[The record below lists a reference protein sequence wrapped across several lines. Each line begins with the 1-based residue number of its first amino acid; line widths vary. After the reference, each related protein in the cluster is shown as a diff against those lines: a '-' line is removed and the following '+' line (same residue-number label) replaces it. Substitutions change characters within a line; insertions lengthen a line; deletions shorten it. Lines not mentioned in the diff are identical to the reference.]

1 MLLPQAFSLL
11 TTLTLSTP
19 FTGVKEIVRAAKGSP
34 SHLPCPSPFGF
45 DGKVVFKWTKIG
57 SPGIICEYN
66 VNRENSSVVSC
77 KSQFKVTGKPPKLYV
92 TEPKSTDSGL
102 YTCLISRVIPP
113 PTIEKSSNV
122 DLQVTVPVLFSS
134 AVLPGLVLERQNSSD
149 PGCIQLLCTLEGIEA
164 QDVNFT
170 WTRQGQDSPE
180 TPLTNHSLSK
190 QSSFLTLCQS
200 VWREGD
206 TITCNVRLLANNTD
220 LSIRHPKSELE
231 TYYEKNL
238 LTIICV
244 STSIGVVAIA
254 AVTISIYKCR
264 QRTNDEG
271 DSVSYN
277 NKVYENF
284 SFSTQTQQRQ
294 TTTASIQEQCIYEN

>member
-19 FTGVKEIVRAAKGSP
+19 FTGVEETVRAAKGSP

-45 DGKVVFKWTKIG
+45 DGKVVFKWKKIG

-66 VNRENSSVVSC
+66 VNREISSVVSC
-77 KSQFKVTGKPPKLYV
+77 KSQFKVTGHPPKLYV

-102 YTCLISRVIPP
+102 YTCLMSRVIPP
-113 PTIEKSSNV
+113 PTIEKSSTV
-122 DLQVTVPVLFSS
+122 DLQVT
-134 AVLPGLVLERQNSSD
+134 VLPGLVLERQNSRD
-149 PGCIQLLCTLEGIEA
+149 PGCIQLLCTLEGLDP

-170 WTRQGQDSPE
+170 WTRQGQGSPE
-180 TPLTNHSLSK
+180 TLLTNHSASK
-190 QSSFLTLCQS
+190 QSSLLTLCQS

-220 LSIRHPKSELE
+220 LSIRLPYSEQE
-231 TYYEKNL
+231 TYHENNL

-264 QRTNDEG
+264 QRTNDG

>member
-11 TTLTLSTP
+11 TTLTLSTT
-19 FTGVKEIVRAAKGSP
+19 FTGAVEIVRAAKGSP

-45 DGKVVFKWTKIG
+45 DGKVVFKWTKFG

-66 VNRENSSVVSC
+66 VNKEISSVISC
-77 KSQFKVTGKPPKLYV
+77 KSQFKVIEQPPKLYV
-92 TEPKSTDSGL
+92 TEPKSTDSGQ
-102 YTCLISRVIPP
+102 YTCSISRVIPP
-113 PTIEKSSNV
+113 PTIENSSVVN
-122 DLQVTVPVLFSS
+122 LQVTVP
-134 AVLPGLVLERQNSSD
+134 PGLVLERQNSND
-149 PGCIQLLCTLEGIEA
+149 PGCIQLLCTLEGLDP
-164 QDVNFT
+164 QDINFT
-170 WTRQGQDSPE
+170 WTQQGQGSPE
-180 TPLTNHSLSK
+180 TLLTNHSLSK
-190 QSSFLTLCQS
+190 LSSILTQCQS
-200 VWREGD
+200 VLREGD

-220 LSIRHPKSELE
+220 LSMSIRLPYSEPE
-231 TYYEKNL
+231 TYHWNNL

-254 AVTISIYKCR
+254 AVTISR
-264 QRTNDEG
+264 QRTNDKG

-284 SFSTQTQQRQ
+284 NFSTQTQQRQ

>member
-11 TTLTLSTP
+11 TTLTLSTSC
-19 FTGVKEIVRAAKGSP
+19 TGVKETVRAAKGSP

-45 DGKVVFKWTKIG
+45 DGKVVFKWKKFG
-57 SPGIICEYN
+57 SPDIICEYN
-66 VNRENSSVVSC
+66 VNGEISSVVSC
-77 KSQFKVTGKPPKLYV
+77 KSRFNVTGQPPKLYV

-113 PTIEKSSNV
+113 PTIEISSTV
-122 DLQVTVPVLFSS
+122 DLQVT
-134 AVLPGLVLERQNSSD
+134 VLPGLVLERQNSSD
-149 PGCIQLLCTLEGIEA
+149 AGCIQLLCTLEGLDP

-170 WTRQGQDSPE
+170 WTRQEPYHE
-180 TPLTNHSLSK
+180 N
-190 QSSFLTLCQS
+190 
-200 VWREGD
+200 
-206 TITCNVRLLANNTD
+206 
-220 LSIRHPKSELE
+220 
-231 TYYEKNL
+231 NL

-254 AVTISIYKCR
+254 AVTISIYKCQ

>member
-11 TTLTLSTP
+11 TTLTLTFSTP
-19 FTGVKEIVRAAKGSP
+19 ATGVKETVRAAKGSP

-45 DGKVVFKWTKIG
+45 DGKVVFKWKKIG

-66 VNRENSSVVSC
+66 VNREISSVVSC
-77 KSQFKVTGKPPKLYV
+77 KSQFNVTGQPPKLYV

-102 YTCLISRVIPP
+102 YTCSISRVIPP
-113 PTIEKSSNV
+113 PTIEQSSTV
-122 DLQVTVPVLFSS
+122 DLQVT
-134 AVLPGLVLERQNSSD
+134 VLPGLVLERQNSSD
-149 PGCIQLLCTLEGIEA
+149 PGCIQLLCTLEGLDP

-170 WTRQGQDSPE
+170 WTRQGQGSPE
-180 TPLTNHSLSK
+180 TLLTNHSPSK

-220 LSIRHPKSELE
+220 LSIRLPYK
-231 TYYEKNL
+231 TYHENNH

>member
-1 MLLPQAFSLL
+1 MRTCIHDQLLCLKDIQKYRYTESLARGCRFTMLFTMLLPQAFSLL
-11 TTLTLSTP
+11 TTLTLSTQ
-19 FTGVKEIVRAAKGSP
+19 FTGFKENVRAAEGSP

-45 DGKVVFKWTKIG
+45 DGKVVFKWKKIG

-66 VNRENSSVVSC
+66 VNREISSVVSC
-77 KSQFKVTGKPPKLYV
+77 KSQFKVTGQPPKLYV

-102 YTCLISRVIPP
+102 YTCFISRVIPP
-113 PTIEKSSNV
+113 PTIENSSSV
-122 DLQVTVPVLFSS
+122 DLQVT
-134 AVLPGLVLERQNSSD
+134 
-149 PGCIQLLCTLEGIEA
+149 
-164 QDVNFT
+164 
-170 WTRQGQDSPE
+170 
-180 TPLTNHSLSK
+180 
-190 QSSFLTLCQS
+190 
-200 VWREGD
+200 
-206 TITCNVRLLANNTD
+206 
-220 LSIRHPKSELE
+220 E
-231 TYYEKNL
+231 TYHEDNL

>member
-11 TTLTLSTP
+11 TTLTLTFSTP
-19 FTGVKEIVRAAKGSP
+19 ATGVKETVRAAKGSP

-45 DGKVVFKWTKIG
+45 DGKVVFKWKKIG

-66 VNRENSSVVSC
+66 VNREISSVVSC
-77 KSQFKVTGKPPKLYV
+77 KSQFNVTGQPPKLYV

-102 YTCLISRVIPP
+102 YTCSISRVIPP
-113 PTIEKSSNV
+113 PTIEQSSTV
-122 DLQVTVPVLFSS
+122 DLQVT
-134 AVLPGLVLERQNSSD
+134 VLPGLVLERQNSSD
-149 PGCIQLLCTLEGIEA
+149 PGCIQLLCTLEGLDP

-170 WTRQGQDSPE
+170 WTRQ
-180 TPLTNHSLSK
+180 
-190 QSSFLTLCQS
+190 
-200 VWREGD
+200 
-206 TITCNVRLLANNTD
+206 
-220 LSIRHPKSELE
+220 E
-231 TYYEKNL
+231 TYHENNH

>member
-11 TTLTLSTP
+11 TTLTLSTSC
-19 FTGVKEIVRAAKGSP
+19 TGVKETVRAAKGSP

-45 DGKVVFKWTKIG
+45 DGKVVFKWKKFG
-57 SPGIICEYN
+57 SPDIICEYN
-66 VNRENSSVVSC
+66 VNGEISSVVSC
-77 KSQFKVTGKPPKLYV
+77 KSRFNVTGQPPKLYV

-113 PTIEKSSNV
+113 PTIEISSTV
-122 DLQVTVPVLFSS
+122 DLQVT
-134 AVLPGLVLERQNSSD
+134 VLPGLVLERQNSSD
-149 PGCIQLLCTLEGIEA
+149 AGCIQLLCTLEGLDP

-170 WTRQGQDSPE
+170 WTRQGQGSPE
-180 TPLTNHSLSK
+180 TLLTNHSPSK

-220 LSIRHPKSELE
+220 LSIRLPYSELKPYHE
-231 TYYEKNL
+231 NNL

-254 AVTISIYKCR
+254 AVTISIYKCQ

>member
-11 TTLTLSTP
+11 TTLTLSAP
-19 FTGVKEIVRAAKGSP
+19 FTGAKEIVRASKGSP

-45 DGKVVFKWTKIG
+45 DGKVVFKWTKEG

-66 VNRENSSVVSC
+66 VNREITSVVSC
-77 KSQFKVTGKPPKLYV
+77 KSQFKVTGQPPKLYV
-92 TEPKSTDSGL
+92 TEPKSTDSGQ

-113 PTIEKSSNV
+113 PTIEKSSVV
-122 DLQVTVPVLFSS
+122 DLQVT
-134 AVLPGLVLERQNSSD
+134 GLVLERQNSSD
-149 PGCIQLLCTLEGIEA
+149 PDCIQLLCTLEDLDP

-170 WTRQGQDSPE
+170 WTRQGQASPE
-180 TPLTNHSLSK
+180 TLLTNHSPSK
-190 QSSFLTLCQS
+190 QSSVLTLCQS

-220 LSIRHPKSELE
+220 LSIRLPFSELE
-231 TYYEKNL
+231 TYHENNL
-238 LTIICV
+238 LTIFCA

>member
-1 MLLPQAFSLL
+1 MLLLQAFSLL
-11 TTLTLSTP
+11 TTLTLCTS
-19 FTGVKEIVRAAKGSP
+19 FTGAKEIVRAFKGSP

-45 DGKVVFKWTKIG
+45 DGKVVFKWTKQG

-66 VNRENSSVVSC
+66 VNREISSVVSC
-77 KSQFKVTGKPPKLYV
+77 KSQFKVTGQPPKLYV
-92 TEPKSTDSGL
+92 TEPKSTDSGQ

-113 PTIEKSSNV
+113 PTIEKSSVV
-122 DLQVTVPVLFSS
+122 DLQVT
-134 AVLPGLVLERQNSSD
+134 GLVLERQNSSD
-149 PGCIQLLCTLEGIEA
+149 PGCIQLLCTLEDLDL

-170 WTRQGQDSPE
+170 WTRQ
-180 TPLTNHSLSK
+180 
-190 QSSFLTLCQS
+190 
-200 VWREGD
+200 
-206 TITCNVRLLANNTD
+206 
-220 LSIRHPKSELE
+220 E
-231 TYYEKNL
+231 TYHENNL
-238 LTIICV
+238 LTIFCV

-264 QRTNDEG
+264 QRTNDKG

>member
-66 VNRENSSVVSC
+66 VNREISSVVSC
-77 KSQFKVTGKPPKLYV
+77 KSQFKVTGTPPELYV

-113 PTIEKSSNV
+113 PTIEESSNV

-149 PGCIQLLCTLEGIEA
+149 PGCIQLLCTLEGLDA

-170 WTRQGQDSPE
+170 WTRQ
-180 TPLTNHSLSK
+180 
-190 QSSFLTLCQS
+190 
-200 VWREGD
+200 
-206 TITCNVRLLANNTD
+206 
-220 LSIRHPKSELE
+220 E

-244 STSIGVVAIA
+244 STSIGVVAIV

>member
-1 MLLPQAFSLL
+1 MLLQQAFSLL
-11 TTLTLSTP
+11 TTLTLST
-19 FTGVKEIVRAAKGSP
+19 GVKEIVRATKGSP

-66 VNRENSSVVSC
+66 VNREISSVVSC
-77 KSQFKVTGKPPKLYV
+77 KSQFKVIGKPPKLYV

-122 DLQVTVPVLFSS
+122 DLQVTV
-134 AVLPGLVLERQNSSD
+134 LPGLVLERQNSSD
-149 PGCIQLLCTLEGIEA
+149 PGCIQLLCTLEGLDA

-206 TITCNVRLLANNTD
+206 TITCNVRLLANNTN
-220 LSIRHPKSELE
+220 LSIRHPKRELE

-264 QRTNDEG
+264 QRTNDKG

-294 TTTASIQEQCIYEN
+294 TTTASIQEQCIYEI

>member
-1 MLLPQAFSLL
+1 MLLQQAFSLL
-11 TTLTLSTP
+11 TTLTLSTQ
-19 FTGVKEIVRAAKGSP
+19 FTGVKENVRAAEGSP

-45 DGKVVFKWTKIG
+45 DGKVVFKWKKIG

-66 VNRENSSVVSC
+66 VNREISSVVSC
-77 KSQFKVTGKPPKLYV
+77 KSQFKVTGQPPKLYV
-92 TEPKSTDSGL
+92 SEPKSTDSGL
-102 YTCLISRVIPP
+102 YTCFISRVIPP
-113 PTIEKSSNV
+113 PTIENSSSV
-122 DLQVTVPVLFSS
+122 DLQVTVP
-134 AVLPGLVLERQNSSD
+134 PGLVLERQNSSD
-149 PGCIQLLCTLEGIEA
+149 PGCIQLLCTLEGLDP

-170 WTRQGQDSPE
+170 WTRQGQGSLE
-180 TPLTNHSLSK
+180 TLLTNHTPSK

-206 TITCNVRLLANNTD
+206 TITCNVRLLANNTN
-220 LSIRHPKSELE
+220 LSIRLPYRELE
-231 TYYEKNL
+231 TYHEDNL

>member
-19 FTGVKEIVRAAKGSP
+19 FTGVQETVRAAKGSP

-45 DGKVVFKWTKIG
+45 DGKVVFKWKKIG

-66 VNRENSSVVSC
+66 VNREISSVVSC
-77 KSQFKVTGKPPKLYV
+77 KSRFNVTGQPPKLYV

-113 PTIEKSSNV
+113 PTIEITSTV
-122 DLQVTVPVLFSS
+122 DLQVT
-134 AVLPGLVLERQNSSD
+134 GLVLERQNSSD
-149 PGCIQLLCTLEGIEA
+149 PGCIQLLCTLEGLDP

-170 WTRQGQDSPE
+170 WTRQGQGSPE
-180 TPLTNHSLSK
+180 TLLTNHSPSK

-220 LSIRHPKSELE
+220 LSISLPYSELKPYHE
-231 TYYEKNL
+231 NNL